1 MKLITPTNAL
11 PGAGPFYF
19 EGSKQAVLLIHGG
32 GGGSASD
39 MKELGAFI
47 HNQLGYTVY
56 APLLPGYGT
65 TKEDLHKTQLDD
77 WLSFLKQELQKLKT
91 ENEKIYLVGHSMG
104 GVFALFLA
112 GEFAEDVAAVVS
124 ICAPTRIKGLL
135 IKLVPFF
142 KIFVKYWKQ
151 NDEAEFKR
159 VSNGLWVGY
168 EKIPLNMVGKF
179 KNLFK
184 LNNAQLHRITAPITI
199 ISGSRDEFVPEE
211 SAQFIYDHVNSAI
224 KSKKQFDSD
233 HAILFSKVK
242 SDMFSYITE
251 FLDAH

>member
-39 MKELGAFI
+39 MKEFGAFI
-47 HNQLGYTVY
+47 NDTLGYTVY

-65 TKEDLHKTQLDD
+65 TKEDLHKIQVDD
-77 WLSFLKQELQKLKT
+77 WLGFLRQEFQKLKS
-91 ENEKIYLVGHSMG
+91 ENEEIYLIGHSMG

-112 GEFAEDVAAVVS
+112 GEFADDVSAVVS
-124 ICAPTRIKGLL
+124 ICAPTKIKGLL

-179 KNLFK
+179 KKLFK
-184 LNNAQLHRITAPITI
+184 MNNAQLHRITAPITI
-199 ISGSRDEFVPEE
+199 ISGTHDEFVPEE
-211 SAQFIYDHVNSAI
+211 SAQFIYDHVSSPV
-224 KSKKQFDSD
+224 KSRKQFDSD
-233 HAILFSKVK
+233 HAILFSQVK
-242 SDMFSYITE
+242 TELFSYIAE
-251 FLDAH
+251 FLRAH